1 MQLKKMAAK
10 VRKLQ
15 YTSRGKAKMYT
26 KGKGS
31 SHISVLKTK

>member
-10 VRKLQ
+10 VRKLL
-15 YTSRGKAKMYT
+15 YTFRGKTKMYT

-31 SHISVLKTK
+31 SHISVLSTK